1 MSNPYLTCAWKI
13 TDGGAAREGY
23 IEEDSDCVPRAFAIA
38 FQLPYRQAFLL
49 CQRLGRTRNRGMH
62 VSKVV
67 REAAALCRHRATLLR
82 RKGTVG
88 QVLSWCTTHSVV
100 LVEIDEHVFTIRRLQ
115 IHDLV
120 HVPLRTKVLRA
131 YLIQPL

>member
-1 MSNPYLTCAWKI
+1 MSNPYLTCPWKV
-13 TDGGAAREGY
+13 TDGGAARDGY

-38 FQLPYRQAFLL
+38 FQIPYRQAFLL

-62 VSKVV
+62 ISKVV
-67 REAAALCRHRATLLR
+67 REAAAVCRHRATLLR
-82 RKGTVG
+82 RTGTVG
-88 QVLSWCTTHSVV
+88 QLLSWCTPHSVV

-120 HVPLRTKVLRA
+120 HVPLRSKVLRA